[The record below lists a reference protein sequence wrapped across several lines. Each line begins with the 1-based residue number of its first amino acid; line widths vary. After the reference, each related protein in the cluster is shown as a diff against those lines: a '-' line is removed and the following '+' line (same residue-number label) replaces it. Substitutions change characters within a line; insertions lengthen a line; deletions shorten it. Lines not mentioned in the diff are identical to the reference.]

1 MRPMLLRLLLAT
13 LLTHCTVRAAGKPG
27 IVLITVDGLGWGDLS
42 ASGQAAVPTPRLDKF
57 LAECAV
63 FRDFHVSPLDAPS
76 RAALL
81 TGLEP
86 MRAGVWGNHSGRHR
100 LRAGLPTIA
109 SLFRSQG
116 YATGLMGTWA
126 LGDNYPSRPQ
136 DNGYS
141 FVLTNPGGAPGGVAD
156 FYSNDGTD
164 DLWLLNG
171 ETVPRHGSCV
181 EVAFGSAISFIEKNA
196 ASFFCHL
203 SPALPV
209 GMPAE
214 KVDAFRKKP
223 GIAQPLRA
231 AWITELDAA
240 IGDLLDNL
248 ERLQLTAGT
257 IVILTSTTGPP
268 AAAKGQP
275 AGFNAGRRG
284 NRGGPWEGGH
294 CVPLLIRWPQG
305 GITPG
310 NVAAPAA
317 HFDLLPTLAS
327 LSGTAL
333 PSGYKSDGISLA
345 PHILPG
351 ATAATASERILITD
365 SQEIPVPVAWR
376 QQCIMSGP
384 WRLING
390 RELYDL
396 RADPGQRNNLA
407 AAQADTVLRLRTAG
421 EAWWNSLAPDK
432 LEPVRTI
439 VGGPQDPVLLTPH
452 DWLARGSAPITRDD
466 VIRGVSANSQ
476 WLVQIAS
483 EGNYDVLLRRWPLTV
498 ERALNESFFTPD
510 KARIRFGT
518 HDETKPVPAGSTG
531 MNFRVALKPGPAT
544 LQTWFTGEGKTC
556 GAYFVEIRRAVE
568 VRAAKPVA
576 Q

>member
-1 MRPMLLRLLLAT
+1 MLLRLLLAT
-13 LLTHCTVRAAGKPG
+13 LLIHCTVRAAGKPG
-27 IVLITVDGLGWGDLS
+27 IVLITVDGLGWGDVS
-42 ASGQAAVPTPRLDKF
+42 ASGQAAVPTPRMDKL
-57 LAECAV
+57 LAESVV

-100 LRAGLPTIA
+100 LHAGLPTIA
-109 SLFRSQG
+109 SLFRGQG
-116 YATGLMGTWA
+116 YATALAGTWA
-126 LGDNYPSRPQ
+126 LGDNCPSRPQ

-171 ETVPRHGSCV
+171 ESTPRHGSSV
-181 EVAFGSAISFIEKNA
+181 EVAVGAVISFIEKNA
-196 ASFFCHL
+196 AAPFFCHL

-214 KVDAFRKKP
+214 KVEPFRKKP

-248 ERLQLTAGT
+248 DRLQLSPGT
-257 IVILTSTTGPP
+257 ILILTSTTGTP
-268 AAAKGQP
+268 AAGKGQP
-275 AGFNAGRRG
+275 APFNAGRRG
-284 NRGGPWEGGH
+284 TRGGPWEGGH

-310 NVAAPAA
+310 NVSTPAA
-317 HFDLLPTLAS
+317 HFDLLPTLAA
-327 LSGTAL
+327 LTGTTL
-333 PSGYKSDGISLA
+333 PAGFKSDGINLA
-345 PHILPG
+345 PLILPN
-351 ATAATASERILITD
+351 ATPVTTPERILITD
-365 SQEIPVPVAWR
+365 AQEIPVPVAWR

-396 RADPGQRNNLA
+396 RTDPGQRNNLA
-407 AAQADTVLRLRTAG
+407 AAQTDTVQRLRIAG
-421 EAWWNSLAPDK
+421 EAWWTSLAPDS
-432 LEPVRTI
+432 LEPVRTV

-452 DWLARGSAPITRDD
+452 DWLARGSTPISRDD

-483 EGNYDVLLRRWPLTV
+483 EGNYDILLRRWPLTV
-498 ERALNESFFTPD
+498 ERALNDSFFTPD